1 MGSVNILAADWRDVR
16 ALKELDRRC
25 FPPEDAFGFA
35 TYLRLCL
42 QPGVVR
48 LKAVA
53 DDRLIGFIAAES
65 HAGGEY
71 VNIVTV
77 GVDPAWR
84 RQGIGEKLMLSAERQ
99 VTSLR
104 LRLQVRQT
112 NLAAIRLYRSLG
124 YTIVGDLPGY
134 YGDADGYLMEKTRK
148 A

>member
-1 MGSVNILAADWRDVR
+1 MSVDILVADWHDVR

-25 FPPEDAFGFA
+25 FLPEDAFGYA

-42 QPGVVR
+42 QPGIVR

-53 DDRLIGFIAAES
+53 DARVVGFIAAEPRV
-65 HAGGEY
+65 GGEY
-71 VNIVTV
+71 ANIVSV

-84 RQGIGEKLMLSAERQ
+84 RQGIGEKLMLDVERQ
-99 VTSLR
+99 VTTPR
-104 LRLQVRQT
+104 LRLQVRKT
-112 NLAAIRLYRSLG
+112 NAAAIRLYRRLG
-124 YTIVGDLPGY
+124 YAIIGDLPGY